1 MIKSRLYIIL
11 IMLTIA
17 ATAMARP
24 AKSGL
29 QTFTQPDGTTFE
41 GRCYGDEFF
50 KIKTTSDGHGII
62 RQEDGWWC
70 YVRYSADGTRE
81 STGYRVGSEA
91 PQSVLQESRNAVH
104 SGRRYK
110 VRPQTYVRT
119 KSSGSDV
126 RHGLIILAAY
136 SDVDFKYTRADF
148 VNLLTQK
155 GYSVNGATGC
165 AKEYFDAQFNG
176 AIEFVFEVTDIVKLD
191 NMRAYYGAND
201 RGGNDKRPAE
211 MIRDACQKVDKLT
224 DINFADYDDNG
235 DGIVDNVFVFYA
247 GGDEAEQ
254 GSDENLIWSHAWN
267 LSDAGINLKLD
278 NVTIDSYACTSE
290 LRRSRNRY
298 IMCGIGTFCHEFSHT
313 LGLPD
318 LYDTDYDDAG
328 GWAAGLW
335 VSTALMDGGN
345 ENNGGNTPP
354 YYNAIEREFLGLTT
368 PGIIGRNGRYTLKPI
383 GTSKECYKIETDEED
398 EYFLIEC
405 RKNEGWDKHIGG
417 NGMLVYHIDKSDYD
431 AWNWRNTVNAV
442 ASHQCADLLEAD
454 ARVDYFNSDDEYY
467 DLTGSIKSI
476 FYPYGGDSI
485 TQDGRPSLKLWNG
498 KSSGISITH
507 IVQNNDGSITF
518 SVSGFDGEEPPMT
531 NKINITAFPDAALI
545 TFESDVIYEGD
556 ATVVWGPTGQGTT
569 TVQVSP
575 YESGKY
581 SLIID
586 GLTPGNKS
594 YTVSVYFEIGELMG
608 AAKEASFLTTRS
620 PSVTWPYLYIV
631 KDESSSQGR
640 ARVLMRVNN
649 AAEAEEIKWFV
660 NGNESSPAGDGY
672 FTFKETSTVRAV
684 VYWSDGSTDILEKT
698 ITVNKQR

>member
-1 MIKSRLYIIL
+1 M
-11 IMLTIA
+11 
-17 ATAMARP
+17 
-24 AKSGL
+24 
-29 QTFTQPDGTTFE
+29 
-41 GRCYGDEFF
+41 
-50 KIKTTSDGHGII
+50 
-62 RQEDGWWC
+62 
-70 YVRYSADGTRE
+70 
-81 STGYRVGSEA
+81 
-91 PQSVLQESRNAVH
+91 
-104 SGRRYK
+104 
-110 VRPQTYVRT
+110 
-119 KSSGSDV
+119 
-126 RHGLIILAAY
+126 
-136 SDVDFKYTRADF
+136 DFKYTRADF

-531 NKINITAFPDAALI
+531 NKINVTAFPDAALI
-545 TFESDVIYEGD
+545 TFESDIIYDGE
-556 ATVVWGPTGQGTT
+556 ATVVWGPTGQAGTI
-569 TVQVSP
+569 VKVSP

-581 SLIID
+581 SLLID

-608 AAKEASFLTTRS
+608 IAKEASFLTTRN
-620 PSVTWPYLYIV
+620 PSVTWPYLHIV
-631 KDESSSQGR
+631 KNESAYAGT
-640 ARVLMRVNN
+640 ARVLMRVYN